1 MSVERLHRAVVVN
14 NPVSF
19 TPSLRHLRCR
29 HSSAHGTGLFPGFY
43 LALFYKAPQAALLA
57 QRFPV
62 SLSKENKNNVSLSV
76 TRSLVAY
83 PPLSSFQ
90 SLRSGLL
97 LAPSFLRSA
106 HYFCSQESI
115 VTGAVIRYSA

>member
-1 MSVERLHRAVVVN
+1 MSVERLLKAVVVN

-29 HSSAHGTGLFPGFY
+29 RSSVHGTGLFPGFY
-43 LALFYKAPQAALLA
+43 LAHFCKAPPAALLA

-62 SLSKENKNNVSLSV
+62 SLSKENKNNEPLSV

-83 PPLSSFQ
+83 PPLGSFQ

-97 LAPSFLRSA
+97 RAPSLLRSA
-106 HYFCSQESI
+106 HNFCSQESI
-115 VTGAVIRYSA
+115 VTGAVISYSA